1 MSTFPVVKLSRVR
14 ATKINSCGLPIAGP
28 GHYTVT
34 KGSITLNLT
43 KVNRDAEELEQTNG
57 EGEVCVSDRTAP
69 SRKWYT
75 PALQLCNVDTELIT
89 MFNGWEQVLD
99 YADLPIGFRDQPE
112 VDGDFGTAI
121 EAWTGGRGDDDCPTP
136 IEDSIFSA
144 ASSGRSYGYWLF
156 GATEWELG
164 DIELG
169 AQVSTFTLTGR
180 TIAMPHW
187 GRGPFNVA
195 ALDSSGTPGRLLTPV
210 GQKEHITVFRTP
222 GAPPEPPEGART
234 LQIATIFTAPDY
246 YFGGPANAPAAD
258 VAPDQDATEDG
269 YTLAFSGVPTAGNA
283 TLEITYPDTSD
294 EPSGTIAFNANAAA
308 VLAALAAPDDGF
320 DASDWTVTGT
330 TLPTGPITIIP
341 PEGITLAV
349 GTNALTGGTAPAVVL
364 TAL

>member
-57 EGEVCVSDRTAP
+57 EGEVCVSDRTTP

-187 GRGPFNVA
+187 GKGPFNVA
-195 ALDSSGTPGRLLTPV
+195 ALDANGTPGRLLTPV
-210 GQKEHITVFRTP
+210 GQKEHITMFRTP
-222 GAPPEPPEGART
+222 VAPPEPTEGART

-246 YFGGPANAPAAD
+246 YFGGPGNAPAAD
-258 VAPDQDATEDG
+258 VAPEQDATAEG
-269 YTLAFSGVPTAGNA
+269 YSLTITGTPTGGDFK
-283 TLEITYPDTSD
+283 LEIEYADTST
-294 EPSGTIAFNANAAA
+294 ELTPVIAFNANAAG
-308 VLAALAAPDDGF
+308 VKTGLVFPDDGF
-320 DASDWTVTGT
+320 DASDWVVSGG
-330 TLPTGPITIIP
+330 TLPGGTVTIIP
-341 PEGITLAV
+341 PEGVTISV
-349 GTNALTGGTAPAVVL
+349 GDNDLTGGTTPTVVVTPL
-364 TAL
+364 